1 MSQVAEVSQQ
11 PVGSRELTGN
21 PASPGQA
28 VGVVARTAAAPE
40 LPADVPAPGPAR
52 DEVDA
57 AVSALRAV
65 VEDLGRRAE
74 GLTGEARDILDTQ
87 IAMADD
93 PALVDG
99 IRAAVD
105 RGRPAAWAVHDAFG
119 VHLEALAALGG
130 YLAERTGDLADL
142 RDRAVAVLLGV
153 PTPGI
158 PVRDE
163 PFVLVGVDLAPA
175 DTVTLDPARVVAI
188 VTSKGGP
195 TSHTAILAR
204 SLGIPAVVGC
214 AGADSLADGEPVVVD
229 GTRGVVVTSPDD
241 DAASRVA
248 EAAAER
254 EAALARY
261 RGPGATADGHPV
273 KLLLNVGGA
282 TDGDVDAEGVG
293 LFRTEFLFLDRAD
306 APSREEQRRAYGEV
320 FKAFGARPVVVR
332 TLDAGAD
339 KPLPFANADAEPNP
353 ALGVRGYRVA
363 WRKPDLLADQLAAI
377 ADAAADH
384 GADVRVMAP
393 MIATPAEA
401 RDFAALARG
410 AGLTNV
416 GVMIEIPAAALRAA
430 DVLAEVDFVSLGTND
445 LSQYAFGADRVLGE
459 LGSLL
464 DPWQPALLDLVAVV
478 AEAGRAAG
486 KPVGVCGEA
495 AGDPGLAPVLVGLGV
510 TSLSMSVPAVPAV
523 RAALRERT
531 LDDCTELAERVRRA
545 PDPATARS
553 YALG

>member
-1 MSQVAEVSQQ
+1 MSQVAEVSDQ

-28 VGVVARTAAAPE
+28 VGVVARPAAAPE
-40 LPADVPAPGPAR
+40 LPAEVPAPGPAR

-57 AVSALRAV
+57 AAAALGSVVADLTERA
-65 VEDLGRRAE
+65 A

-105 RGRPAAWAVHDAFG
+105 RGRPAAWAVHDAFA

-175 DTVTLDPARVVAI
+175 DTVTLDPAKVLAI

-214 AGADSLADGEPVVVD
+214 ADADSLADGDRVVVD

-241 DAASRVA
+241 DAADRVA
-248 EAAAER
+248 RAAAER
-254 EAALARY
+254 EASLARY
-261 RGPGATADGHPV
+261 SGPGATADGHQV

-320 FKAFGARPVVVR
+320 FRLFGDRPVVVR

-339 KPLPFANADAEPNP
+339 KPLPFANADDEPNP
-353 ALGVRGYRVA
+353 ALGVRGYRVS

-377 ADAAADH
+377 ADAAAEH
-384 GADVRVMAP
+384 GTDVRVMAP
-393 MIATPAEA
+393 MIATAAEA
-401 RDFAALARG
+401 RDFVALARS
-410 AGLTNV
+410 AGLGNV

-430 DVLAEVDFVSLGTND
+430 DILAEVDFVSLGTND

-459 LGSLL
+459 LGALL

-510 TSLSMSVPAVPAV
+510 TSLSMSAPAVPAV

-531 LDDCTELAERVRRA
+531 LDDCTDLAERVRRA
-545 PDPATARS
+545 PDPAAARS
-553 YALG
+553 HALG